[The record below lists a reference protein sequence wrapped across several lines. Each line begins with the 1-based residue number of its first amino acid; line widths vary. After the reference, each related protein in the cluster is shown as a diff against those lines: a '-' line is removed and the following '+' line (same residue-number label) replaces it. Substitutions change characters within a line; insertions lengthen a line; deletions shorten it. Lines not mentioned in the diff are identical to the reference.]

1 MSWGDWISFRDLFPK
16 SFLPDDGALPFVG
29 LFGAGLEGLRAKIIK
44 EKLGFKDSIRSLNN
58 KARKERI
65 KERLNY

>member
-1 MSWGDWISFRDLFPK
+1 MSWDDWISLRLFPNR
-16 SFLPDDGALPFVG
+16 FFPVALPFVV
-29 LFGAGLEGLRAKIIK
+29 LFGAGLEGLRTKIIK